1 MEKTLT
7 FDERC
12 INKNKF
18 RMHKKPI
25 SINGINTEKMVL
37 SCKELYDNKY
47 FIG

>member
-12 INKNKF
+12 INKNK
-18 RMHKKPI
+18 HKKPI
-25 SINGINTEKMVL
+25 SVNGINTEQIVL
-37 SCKELYDNKY
+37 SCKKSYDNKY